1 MPIVHDDHLDTLS
14 LPGVAERGAAMTD
27 LSNTAPRRYFVDTV
41 GRRVLIGLTLEE
53 TFEFERLDSEQVSAQ
68 ESRQPDGWAPV
79 AGEQRWL
86 ELYEKHE
93 GAWKA
98 WMAQSRT
105 EIIRS

>member
-1 MPIVHDDHLDTLS
+1 
-14 LPGVAERGAAMTD
+14 MT
-27 LSNTAPRRYFVDTV
+27 SPANNAPRRYFVDTV

-53 TFEFERLDSEQVSAQ
+53 TFEFERLDSEQVTAL
-68 ESRQPDGWAPV
+68 EGRQAAPDGCGLWQV

-98 WMAQSRT
+98 WLAQSRT
-105 EIIRS
+105 EIRPYF